1 MLSIT
6 AIILTYNEELHIR
19 RCIENLMQVCQTVY
33 VVDSY
38 SKDRTCQIA
47 SELGAV
53 VLQNKYVNQAQQFQW
68 ALDNCPIKT
77 DWTLRM
83 DADEYLSDALVDEI
97 RKKTI
102 DLPASITGVNFKLNV
117 RFMNHTIRFGM
128 PRPVRILR
136 MWRTGKA
143 YMEQRWMDERMVL
156 KEGEAVTF
164 KHHFIDE
171 NLNGLT
177 EWTQKHNNY
186 SNREILTQLDKRYGL
201 FEKGASE
208 ELKGRNKQKTT
219 YYRMPRFFRAFMYFF
234 VRYVCFLGFLDGI
247 PGFVWL
253 KLQAYWYRFL
263 VDAKLLEMEKRLGKN
278 PDRQDV
284 IDYVERYFNIKI

>member
-19 RCIENLMQVCQTVY
+19 RCIENLMQVCQTVC

-68 ALDNCPIKT
+68 ALKNCPVET
-77 DWTLRM
+77 DWILRM
-83 DADEYLSDALVDEI
+83 DADEYMTDALIAEI
-97 RKKTI
+97 QKKTT
-102 DLPASITGVNFKLNV
+102 DLPAGVTGVNFKLRV

-156 KEGEAVTF
+156 TEGEAATF

-201 FEKGASE
+201 FEVGASE
-208 ELKGRNKQKTT
+208 ALKGRNKQKSL
-219 YYRMPRFFRAFMYFF
+219 YYRLPRFLRAFMYFF
-234 VRYVCFLGFLDGI
+234 VRYVFFLGFLDGV

>member
-19 RCIENLMQVCQTVY
+19 RCIENMMQVCQSVY

-38 SKDRTCQIA
+38 STDRTCQIA

-68 ALDNCPIKT
+68 ALENCPVET
-77 DWTLRM
+77 DWTIRM
-83 DADEYLSDALVDEI
+83 DADEYLTDALIAEI
-97 RKKTI
+97 QRKTV
-102 DLPASITGVNFKLNV
+102 DLPAGVTGVSFKLNV

-156 KEGEAVTF
+156 TEGEAVTF
-164 KHHFIDE
+164 KHFFIDE

-186 SNREILTQLDKRYGL
+186 SNREILTHLDKRYGL

-208 ELKGRNKQKTT
+208 ELKGRNRRKST
-219 YYRMPRFFRAFMYFF
+219 YYRLPRFLRAFMYFF
-234 VRYVCFLGFLDGI
+234 VRYVFFLGFLDGV

-278 PDRQDV
+278 PERQDV
-284 IDYVERYFNIKI
+284 IDYVGRYFNIKI

>member
-19 RCIENLMQVCQTVY
+19 RCIENMMQVCQSVY

-38 SKDRTCQIA
+38 STDRTCQIA

-68 ALDNCPIKT
+68 ALENCPVET
-77 DWTLRM
+77 DWTIRM
-83 DADEYLSDALVDEI
+83 DADEYLTDALIAEI
-97 RKKTI
+97 QRKTV
-102 DLPASITGVNFKLNV
+102 DLPAGVIGVSFKRNV

-128 PRPVRILR
+128 PGPVRILR

-156 KEGEAVTF
+156 TEGEAVTF
-164 KHHFIDE
+164 KHFFIDE

-186 SNREILTQLDKRYGL
+186 SNREILTHLDKRYGL

-208 ELKGRNKQKTT
+208 ELKGRNKQKTI
-219 YYRMPRFFRAFMYFF
+219 YYRLPRFFRAFMYFF
-234 VRYVCFLGFLDGI
+234 VRYVCFLGFLDGV

-278 PDRQDV
+278 PERQDV
-284 IDYVERYFNIKI
+284 IDYVGRYFNIKI